1 MDQQHDFVMTH
12 GFSLW
17 MTGIDDM
24 SFRRKPPRCVGLPK
38 ACFGRFLP
46 AKAEVGCGKESPRV

>member
-1 MDQQHDFVMTH
+1 MTH

-24 SFRRKPPRCVGLPK
+24 SFRRKPPRCVGPLK
-38 ACFGRFLP
+38 GCFSGVLP
-46 AKAEVGCGKESPRV
+46 AKAEVGCGKESP